1 MKYNFPLL
9 LQCAC
14 SPHIDTGTF
23 SESYLVTLFYIVVIP
38 IDSPPRLTF
47 QCLESIFVG
56 SIFYAEQQ
64 TGMRNEILSFV
75 SDTFRLDREKGT
87 SDCVYSEV
95 RV

>member
-1 MKYNFPLL
+1 M
-9 LQCAC
+9 
-14 SPHIDTGTF
+14 
-23 SESYLVTLFYIVVIP
+23 VIP